1 MSGVLSTFL
10 DFLLSGWIAENL
22 FRFPPAAPEKCQNF
36 GPGPIPRILAGFLT
50 LCIGSFLLP
59 TCHQTVSEPY
69 YLILDRAVKEYF
81 LPDGDKSEGL
91 RLLQEACYENDDSPD
106 LLCYNAGVLLLR
118 ENRPGEALDYF
129 EKARALHDIPLY
141 RTAVRTTEL
150 QLDRMGDGDYTE
162 RADALIA
169 ACRKREKQAVDLIR
183 QALEEESEVR
193 LRQFASQPLMEECLR
208 SVGSEQMDDLISR
221 MEKVRQEMPD
231 YQAQLREI
239 ELSQHPLNRLWNPF
253 WKYGQNPGGFPAVE
267 AWAATLDAARRGSA
281 SGAEGAARRFFSL
294 PELRGSDQGVA
305 LRRAGALLILQD
317 PFFDGVRS
325 GGLKALAQSN
335 L

>member
-10 DFLLSGWIAENL
+10 DFLLRGWIAEIFYGAGNPSAGSL
-22 FRFPPAAPEKCQNF
+22 RLRYTPGFR
-36 GPGPIPRILAGFLT
+36 RILMGILLLVPGFM
-50 LCIGSFLLP
+50 LP
-59 TCHQTVSEPY
+59 LCHQTVSEPY

-91 RLLQEACYENDDSPD
+91 RLLKEACYQNDDSPD

-118 ENRPGEALDYF
+118 ENRREEALEYF
-129 EKARALHDIPLY
+129 EKAQSLHDIPLY

-150 QLDRMGDGDYTE
+150 QLQQGGSGNFRKK
-162 RADALIA
+162 ADAIVL
-169 ACRKREKQAVDLIR
+169 ACQRKDEQAIQLVETALAEDSEK
-183 QALEEESEVR
+183 R
-193 LRQFASQPLMEECLR
+193 LQQFASQPLIQDCLNSLDSEKGEEL
-208 SVGSEQMDDLISR
+208 ESR
-221 MEKVRQEMPD
+221 IMAIRNEMPD
-231 YQAQLREI
+231 YESELRGI
-239 ELSQHPLNRLWNPF
+239 ELNQHPLNRLWNPF

-281 SGAEGAARRFFSL
+281 GAAEGAARRFFSL